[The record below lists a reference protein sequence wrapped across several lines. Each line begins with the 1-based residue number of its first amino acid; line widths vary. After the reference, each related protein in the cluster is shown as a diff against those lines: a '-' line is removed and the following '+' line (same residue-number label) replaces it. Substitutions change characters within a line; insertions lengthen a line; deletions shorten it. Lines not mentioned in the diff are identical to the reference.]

1 VVEFVAVAL
10 PAPQKVAPTQTLP
23 PQQVCTAQIS
33 PDAQSLLS
41 VQSASPAHGVL
52 PSTQ

>member
-1 VVEFVAVAL
+1 VAVAL
-10 PAPQKVAPTQTLP
+10 PPPQKVAPTQTLP
-23 PQQVCTAQIS
+23 LQQVCAAQIS